1 MMLSVII
8 PCYNEGEKLINN
20 VKIVKQYL
28 DSLHIPYEII
38 CINDGSKDNT
48 REFMKKNS
56 IENVKFY
63 GYRNNKGKGY
73 AIKTGINIAKGD
85 IILFMDADLSTDLGS
100 IKKALTEDADI
111 IIGSRTMLN
120 SNVEGKSFVRKMSSK
135 ISNILIRFL
144 TGLNISDTQCGFK
157 MMKKQLAK
165 EIIAKQKINGWAFD
179 VEYLYIAKLNH
190 YSIKEIPV
198 NWKNDSDSRV
208 NLLKDSISFIQEI
221 FKIVLNKK
229 NYV

>member
-85 IILFMDADLSTDLGS
+85 KILFMDADLSTDLGS

-120 SNVEGKSFVRKMSSK
+120 SNVKGKSFVRKMSSK

-198 NWKNDSDSRV
+198 YWKNDSDSRV
-208 NLLKDSISFIQEI
+208 SLLRDSISFIQEI
-221 FKIVLNKK
+221 LKIVLNKK